1 MTTRSSKAKNDK
13 TLPIVERA
21 LANRIAAHRAG
32 NIGPTTEDGRK
43 ADLPVKAAYIALK
56 AHEDMA
62 WLRDKLSEA
71 IGRIECAE
79 NTKDAH
85 MALVWLRTSLWDDVQ
100 AALTKLEAYDDL
112 LA

>member
-1 MTTRSSKAKNDK
+1 MPAKKNEK

-32 NIGPTTEDGRK
+32 NIGDATDDGRK
-43 ADLPVKAAYIALK
+43 ADLAVKAAYIALK
-56 AHEDMA
+56 AHEDMS

-71 IGRIECAE
+71 IERVAIAE
-79 NTKDAH
+79 TTKDAH

>member
-1 MTTRSSKAKNDK
+1 MT
-13 TLPIVERA
+13 
-21 LANRIAAHRAG
+21 
-32 NIGPTTEDGRK
+32 
-43 ADLPVKAAYIALK
+43 
-56 AHEDMA
+56 

-71 IGRIECAE
+71 IGRIETAE

>member
-1 MTTRSSKAKNDK
+1 VDLVADQIPELGPVR
-13 TLPIVERA
+13 
-21 LANRIAAHRAG
+21 HR
-32 NIGPTTEDGRK
+32 GRQ
-43 ADLPVKAAYIALK
+43 ADLAVKAAYIALK
-56 AHEDMA
+56 AHADMT

-71 IGRIECAE
+71 IGRIESAE

-85 MALVWLRTSLWDDVQ
+85 MALVWLRTSLWDDIQ